1 VFRGPTFEGR
11 GQKEKG
17 GEGKQ
22 GVHFCPRK
30 KKRKVGAYAQE
41 ARNMVAHSGQPP
53 PNSEHNMKVV
63 VLSQHNMFNVV
74 L

>member
-30 KKRKVGAYAQE
+30 KKKEKLAPTHKTPGIWWHT
-41 ARNMVAHSGQPP
+41 VANLHPI
-53 PNSEHNMKVV
+53 HNTT
-63 VLSQHNMFNVV
+63 
-74 L
+74 